1 MKSIVFDAGA
11 IISLTIN
18 DLLWLLEP
26 LKKRFRGDFYI
37 SKEVKKEIVDKPL
50 TTTKR
55 FKFEALKVLHYID
68 NGTIS
73 IVDNEE
79 IRKKTNL
86 LLELANNSFIAYNN
100 PINVVH
106 YGEMSG
112 IATAI
117 FNNSDAYVVD
127 ERTTRLLTENPNKLK
142 NILRHTLH
150 ADIKINYNELKEF
163 QKLIKNIRIIRSV
176 ELVTIAYELGLLD
189 KYLTN
194 IPNPRQTLLDS
205 VLWGVKISGCAVS
218 KREVEQILK
227 IESKR

>member
-1 MKSIVFDAGA
+1 MKSIVFDAGG
-11 IISLTIN
+11 IISLAIN

-26 LKKRFRGDFYI
+26 LKKRFKGDFHI
-37 SKEVKKEIVDKPL
+37 SKAIKKEIVDKPL
-50 TTTKR
+50 KTKR

-73 IVDNEE
+73 IIDNNE
-79 IRKKTNL
+79 IRKQTGL
-86 LLELANNSFIAYNN
+86 LLELANNSFIAHSH
-100 PINVVH
+100 PINIVH

-117 FNNSDAYVVD
+117 FNNSDAYVID
-127 ERTTRLLTENPNKLK
+127 ERTTRTLIENPDKLK

-150 ADIKINYNELKEF
+150 TGIKIDYIKLKEF
-163 QKLIKNIRIIRSV
+163 QKLTKNIRIIRSV
-176 ELVTIAYELGLLD
+176 ELVTIAYELRLLD
-189 KYLTN
+189 KYLTD

-205 VLWGVKISGCAVS
+205 VLWGVKLNGCAVS
-218 KREVEQILK
+218 KREIDQILK